1 MQPSP
6 VEQIRA
12 AIDIVQLVSEHV
24 ALKKA
29 GRTWKALCPFHSEK
43 TPSFVVFPDTGRW
56 HCFGCGE
63 GGDIFTFL
71 MKVENLSF
79 VEALTRL
86 ADRVGVPISHTRN
99 EAERKEENQRLYA
112 ANEAAAVYFH
122 QLLLNSKRI
131 MQYAGERGIAEGT
144 IQSFLIGLAPDSS
157 DAVQRTLGQQGFTRD
172 DMEAAGLL
180 YISEEG
186 AVRDRYRG
194 RLMFPIR
201 DAEGRIVS
209 FGGRTLNPEINPK
222 YLNGPQTGIFDKG
235 ATLYGLHAAAAA
247 IKKEK
252 RAVIVEGYV
261 DVVIAHQAGFENVVA
276 TLGTSIT
283 DRHLRQLSRLSANDI
298 CLALDPD
305 NAGQTA
311 ALRGAEVARDALA
324 DSAMPVPL
332 ASGAVSYATTSRNTV
347 RVVELPDGLDPD
359 ELILADPA
367 RWREVVDSAR
377 PVIDYLLDKL
387 AARFDLGTVQGKVD
401 AVDAVTP
408 LLLEI
413 PDPIQRAHYV
423 ELAAERI
430 RTDPA
435 ALGARLRTQVEANR
449 RRLRTQAARAA
460 PAPIQQPA
468 QHRPAITP
476 GREQEWAIALI
487 AVAARRGVQRP
498 IFEPG
503 DFADP
508 SARALLYRVLEV
520 GEASG
525 RADWRPDLLE
535 VIEDSWL
542 AEARGRVRSVLDEVD
557 RLTDPQLTSSAMAIA
572 RQLRD
577 HRLATELE
585 QLRAIAQDPEGEMAG
600 EVRARIAQLN
610 QERVALH
617 RDAADQPRGPGA
629 LGQRQIVPSRF
640 RVMPL
645 DP

>member
-1 MQPSP
+1 M
-6 VEQIRA
+6 
-12 AIDIVQLVSEHV
+12 
-24 ALKKA
+24 KA
-29 GRTWKALCPFHSEK
+29 
-43 TPSFVVFPDTGRW
+43 
-56 HCFGCGE
+56 
-63 GGDIFTFL
+63 
-71 MKVENLSF
+71 ENLSF

-86 ADRVGVPISHTRN
+86 ADRVGVPISQARN
-99 EAERKEENQRLYA
+99 EAQHREENQRLFA

-122 QLLLNSKRI
+122 QLLLNSKPVLR
-131 MQYAGERGIAEGT
+131 YATERGIAEGT
-144 IQSFLIGLAPDSS
+144 IQRFLIGLAPDSS
-157 DAVQRTLGQQGFTRD
+157 DAVQRALGQQGFTRD
-172 DMEAAGLL
+172 EMEAAGLL
-180 YISEEG
+180 YISDEG

-201 DAEGRIVS
+201 DSDGRIVS

-235 ATLYGLHAAAAA
+235 GTLYGLDAATAA
-247 IKKEK
+247 IKKER

-261 DVVIAHQAGFENVVA
+261 DVVIAHQAGFQNVVA

-283 DRHLRQLSRLSANDI
+283 DRHLRQLSRLSASDI

-305 NAGQTA
+305 TAGQTA
-311 ALRGAEVARDALA
+311 ALRGAEVAREALA
-324 DSAMPVPL
+324 DSATPVPL
-332 ASGAVSYATTSRNTV
+332 ASGAVSFATTSRSAV

-367 RWREVVDSAR
+367 RWQEAVASAR
-377 PVIDYLLDKL
+377 PVIDYLLDRL
-387 AARFDLGTVQGKVD
+387 AQRFDLGTAQGKVD

-435 ALGARLRTQVEANR
+435 ALGAKLRAQVEASR
-449 RRLRTQAARAA
+449 RRVRAQATRALSSSPPPSAPPARA
-460 PAPIQQPA
+460 PVL
-468 QHRPAITP
+468 P
-476 GREQEWAIALI
+476 GREQEWAIALTVI
-487 AVAARRGVQRP
+487 AARRGVQRP
-498 IFEPG
+498 VFEPG

-520 GEASG
+520 AEASG

-535 VIEDSWL
+535 VVEDPWL
-542 AEARGRVRSVLDEVD
+542 ADACERVRTVLHEVD
-557 RLTDPQLTSSAMAIA
+557 RLTDPQLAASATAIA

-585 QLRAIAQDPEGEMAG
+585 HLRAIAQDPEGEMAG

-645 DP
+645 DH